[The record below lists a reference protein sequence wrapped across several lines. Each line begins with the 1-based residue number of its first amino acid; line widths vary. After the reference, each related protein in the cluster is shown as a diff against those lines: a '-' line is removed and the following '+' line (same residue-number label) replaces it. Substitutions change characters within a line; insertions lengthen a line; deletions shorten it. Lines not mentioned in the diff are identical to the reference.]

1 MVNDIET
8 TIIVLARQ
16 RLKALQVSLAG
27 RNANLNDAQ
36 NVFHQLTGLTSLR
49 FVQNHGL
56 SDSAV
61 HELIIMDHLALLGVK
76 GTHHEMVEAL
86 SKESQELAV
95 YLDMPA
101 RELLDLLFKDGER
114 FHNHEAVSVAI
125 HRGLIDDI
133 MHESTAY
140 QRLAL
145 REQRELKRMAE

>member
-1 MVNDIET
+1 
-8 TIIVLARQ
+8 
-16 RLKALQVSLAG
+16 
-27 RNANLNDAQ
+27 
-36 NVFHQLTGLTSLR
+36 
-49 FVQNHGL
+49 
-56 SDSAV
+56 
-61 HELIIMDHLALLGVK
+61 
-76 GTHHEMVEAL
+76 
-86 SKESQELAV
+86 
-95 YLDMPA
+95 MPA

>member
-8 TIIVLARQ
+8 TITVLARQ
-16 RLKALQVSLAG
+16 RLKALQVALAG

-36 NVFHQLTGLTSLR
+36 NVFHQLTGVTSLR

-76 GTHHEMVEAL
+76 GTHPEMVESL

>member
-1 MVNDIET
+1 MGNDIET
-8 TIIVLARQ
+8 TITVLARQ
-16 RLKALQVSLAG
+16 RLKALQVALAG

-36 NVFHQLTGLTSLR
+36 NVFHQLTGVTSLR

-76 GTHHEMVEAL
+76 GTHPEMVESL